1 MTNTIL
7 QGTVQGVKR
16 VLQKKRCDD
25 NVVKDCIELGWC
37 ESMKNIKEREQ
48 WRLIIMI
55 FCAMP
60 HATMMAYTA
69 KCDYRTIKRTNHI

>member
-25 NVVKDCIELGWC
+25 NVVKDWIELGWC
-37 ESMKNIKEREQ
+37 ESLKNIKELE
-48 WRLIIMI
+48 
-55 FCAMP
+55 
-60 HATMMAYTA
+60 
-69 KCDYRTIKRTNHI
+69 